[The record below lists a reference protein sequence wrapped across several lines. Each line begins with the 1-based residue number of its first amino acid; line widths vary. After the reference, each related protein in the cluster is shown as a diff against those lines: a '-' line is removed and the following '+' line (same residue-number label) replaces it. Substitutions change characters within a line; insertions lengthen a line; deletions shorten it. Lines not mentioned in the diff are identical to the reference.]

1 MKVVAD
7 TNVFIAVALDEP
19 EKQRVVDLTSGCEL
33 LAPEVLPF
41 EIGNALTAL
50 MRKRKLELDE
60 IEPAWNAAQSIPV
73 ELCSLDFR
81 EALRIAGR
89 LRIYAYDAYFI
100 ECALKARSPFLT
112 LDRRL
117 RVVAADLGIEIL
129 E

>member
-1 MKVVAD
+1 MEIVAD

-19 EKQRVVDLTSGCEL
+19 EKASIVRTTAQCGL

-50 MRKRKLELDE
+50 MRKHILDPDE
-60 IEPAWNAAQSIPV
+60 VVAAWDATQAIPV
-73 ELCSLDFR
+73 ALQRLDFR

-89 LRIYAYDAYFI
+89 FNIYAYDAYFI
-100 ECALKARSPFLT
+100 ECALKTRSPLLT

-117 RVVAADLGIEIL
+117 RAVAAEAGVEIL